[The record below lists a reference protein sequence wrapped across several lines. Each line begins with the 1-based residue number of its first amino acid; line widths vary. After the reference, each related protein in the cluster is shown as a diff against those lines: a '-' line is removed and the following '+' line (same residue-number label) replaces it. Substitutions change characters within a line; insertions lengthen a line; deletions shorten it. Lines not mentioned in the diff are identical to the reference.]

1 VPDRPA
7 GDGLEQL
14 SQRMERG
21 RRAAPVPR
29 RPATT
34 EDSSPAVAAPGPAAS
49 PVPPVPSRPANTE
62 DSRPAV
68 AAAGPAAAGPPVP
81 APMLLPADE
90 AQANLAVRVRRSLDR
105 RLDDLAYELRRSG
118 VRSSKAELVELL
130 LWELPPTV
138 TPELA
143 ARLAR
148 FRSVAARR

>member
-118 VRSSKAELVELL
+118 MRSSKAELIELL